1 MGKKGG
7 VETMMTYVWA
17 AVIVAA
23 LLLEGVTMGLVA
35 IWFVPG
41 ALVALILSLFSVPMP
56 WQILAFGVLSAIT
69 LLLGLRIRRK
79 KTKTNVDSLVGKTV
93 LITEEVNNIE
103 ARGTG
108 KLNGQVWSV
117 RAKNP
122 EEALVPGDLAIVVAI
137 EGVKLIC
144 RKKNS

>member
-1 MGKKGG
+1 
-7 VETMMTYVWA
+7 MMSYIWA

-23 LLLEGVTMGLVA
+23 LLLEGITFGLVS

-41 ALVALILSLFSVPMP
+41 ALVALVLSLFDVAMH
-56 WQILAFGVLSAIT
+56 WQILAFAVIT
-69 LLLGLRIRRK
+69 VVTLFFGLKIRRK
-79 KTKTNVDSLVGKTV
+79 KTKTNVDALIGKIV

-103 ARGTG
+103 ARGAG

-117 RAKNP
+117 RAKDP
-122 EEALVPGDLAIVVAI
+122 AQALVPGDQAVVVAI

-144 RKKNS
+144 CKK

>member
-1 MGKKGG
+1 
-7 VETMMTYVWA
+7 MMTYVWA

-23 LLLEGVTMGLVA
+23 LLLEGVTFGLVA

-41 ALVALILSLFSVPMP
+41 ALVALIMSLFSVPMP
-56 WQILAFGVLSAIT
+56 WQILAFGIISVIT
-69 LLLGLRIRRK
+69 LFLGLKIRRK
-79 KTKTNVDSLVGKTV
+79 KTKTNVDSLIGKTV

-103 ARGTG
+103 AKGTG
-108 KLNGQVWSV
+108 KLNGQVWTV

-122 EEALVPGDLAIVVAI
+122 AEALVPGDLAVVVAI

-144 RKKNS
+144 RKK

>member
-1 MGKKGG
+1 
-7 VETMMTYVWA
+7 MMTYVWA

-23 LLLEGVTMGLVA
+23 LLLEGVTFGLVA

-41 ALVALILSLFSVPMP
+41 ALVALIMSLFSVPLP
-56 WQILAFGVLSAIT
+56 WQILAFGVISVIT
-69 LLLGLRIRRK
+69 LFLGLKIRRK
-79 KTKTNVDSLVGKTV
+79 KTKTNVDSLIGKTV

-103 ARGTG
+103 AKGTG
-108 KLNGQVWSV
+108 KLNGQVWTV

-122 EEALVPGDLAIVVAI
+122 AEALVPGDLAIVVAI

-144 RKKNS
+144 RKK

>member
-1 MGKKGG
+1 
-7 VETMMTYVWA
+7 MMTYVWA

-23 LLLEGVTMGLVA
+23 LLLEGVTFGLVA

-41 ALVALILSLFSVPMP
+41 ALVALIMSLFSVPLP
-56 WQILAFGVLSAIT
+56 WQILAFGVISVIT
-69 LLLGLRIRRK
+69 LFLGLKIRRR
-79 KTKTNVDSLVGKTV
+79 KTKTNVDSLIGKTV

-103 ARGTG
+103 AKGTG
-108 KLNGQVWSV
+108 KLNGQVWTV

-122 EEALVPGDLAIVVAI
+122 AEALVPGDLAIVVAI

-144 RKKNS
+144 RKK

>member
-1 MGKKGG
+1 
-7 VETMMTYVWA
+7 MMSYIWA

-23 LLLEGVTMGLVA
+23 LLLEGITLGLVS

-41 ALVALILSLFSVPMP
+41 ALVALIMSLFSVPLP
-56 WQILAFGVLSAIT
+56 WQILAFGVISVVT
-69 LLLGLRIRRK
+69 LFLGLKIRRK
-79 KTKTNVDSLVGKTV
+79 KTKTNVDSLIGKTV

-117 RAKNP
+117 RAKDP
-122 EEALVPGDLAIVVAI
+122 SQALVPGDQAVVVAI

-144 RKKNS
+144 LKK

>member
-1 MGKKGG
+1 
-7 VETMMTYVWA
+7 MMTYVWA

-23 LLLEGVTMGLVA
+23 LLLEGVTFGLVA

-41 ALVALILSLFSVPMP
+41 ALVALIMSLFSVPLP
-56 WQILAFGVLSAIT
+56 WQILAFGIISVIT
-69 LLLGLRIRRK
+69 LFLGLKIRRK
-79 KTKTNVDSLVGKTV
+79 KTKTNVDSLIGKTV

-103 ARGTG
+103 AEGTG
-108 KLNGQVWSV
+108 KLNGQVWTV

-122 EEALVPGDLAIVVAI
+122 AEALVPGDLAVVVAI

-144 RKKNS
+144 RKK

>member
-1 MGKKGG
+1 
-7 VETMMTYVWA
+7 MMTYVWA

-23 LLLEGVTMGLVA
+23 LLLEGVTFGLVA

-41 ALVALILSLFSVPMP
+41 ALVALIMSLFSVPLP
-56 WQILAFGVLSAIT
+56 WQILAFGIISVIT
-69 LLLGLRIRRK
+69 LFLGLKIRRK
-79 KTKTNVDSLVGKTV
+79 KTKTNVDSLIGKTV

-103 ARGTG
+103 AKGTG
-108 KLNGQVWSV
+108 KLNGQVWTV

-122 EEALVPGDLAIVVAI
+122 AEALVPGDLAVVVAI

-144 RKKNS
+144 RKK

>member
-1 MGKKGG
+1 
-7 VETMMTYVWA
+7 MMTYVWA

-23 LLLEGVTMGLVA
+23 LLLEGVTFGLVA

-41 ALVALILSLFSVPMP
+41 ALVALIMSLFSVPLP
-56 WQILAFGVLSAIT
+56 WQILAFGVISVIT
-69 LLLGLRIRRK
+69 LFLGLKIRRK
-79 KTKTNVDSLVGKTV
+79 KTKTNVDSLIGKTV

-103 ARGTG
+103 AKGTG
-108 KLNGQVWSV
+108 KLNGQVWTV

-122 EEALVPGDLAIVVAI
+122 AEVLVPGDLAIVVAI

-144 RKKNS
+144 RKK

>member
-1 MGKKGG
+1 
-7 VETMMTYVWA
+7 MMTYVWA

-23 LLLEGVTMGLVA
+23 LLLEGVTFGLVA

-41 ALVALILSLFSVPMP
+41 ALVALIMSLFSVPLP
-56 WQILAFGVLSAIT
+56 WQILAFGIISVIT
-69 LLLGLRIRRK
+69 LFLGLKIRRK
-79 KTKTNVDSLVGKTV
+79 KTKTNVDSLIGKIV

-103 ARGTG
+103 ARGAG

-117 RAKNP
+117 RAKDP
-122 EEALVPGDLAIVVAI
+122 AQALVPGDQAVVVAI

-144 RKKNS
+144 RKK

>member
-1 MGKKGG
+1 
-7 VETMMTYVWA
+7 MMTYVWA

-23 LLLEGVTMGLVA
+23 LLLEGVTFGLVA

-41 ALVALILSLFSVPMP
+41 ALVALIMSLFSVPLP
-56 WQILAFGVLSAIT
+56 WQILAFGVISVIT
-69 LLLGLRIRRK
+69 LFLGLKIRRK

-103 ARGTG
+103 AKGTG
-108 KLNGQVWSV
+108 KLNGQVWTV

-122 EEALVPGDLAIVVAI
+122 AEALAPGDLAIVVAI

-144 RKKNS
+144 RKK

>member
-1 MGKKGG
+1 
-7 VETMMTYVWA
+7 MMTYVWA

-23 LLLEGVTMGLVA
+23 LLLEGVTFGLVA

-41 ALVALILSLFSVPMP
+41 ALVALIMSLFSVPLP
-56 WQILAFGVLSAIT
+56 WQILAFGVISVIT
-69 LLLGLRIRRK
+69 LFLGLKIRRK
-79 KTKTNVDSLVGKTV
+79 KTKTNVDSLIGKTV

-103 ARGTG
+103 AKGTG
-108 KLNGQVWSV
+108 KLNGQVWTV

-122 EEALVPGDLAIVVAI
+122 AEELVPGDLAIVVAI

-144 RKKNS
+144 RKK

>member
-1 MGKKGG
+1 
-7 VETMMTYVWA
+7 MMTYVWA

-23 LLLEGVTMGLVA
+23 LLLEGVTFGLVA

-41 ALVALILSLFSVPMP
+41 ALVALIMSLFSVPLP
-56 WQILAFGVLSAIT
+56 WQILAFGVISVIT
-69 LLLGLRIRRK
+69 LFLGLKIRRK
-79 KTKTNVDSLVGKTV
+79 KTKTNVDSLIGKTV

-103 ARGTG
+103 AKGTG
-108 KLNGQVWSV
+108 KLNGQVWTV

-122 EEALVPGDLAIVVAI
+122 AEALAPGDLAIVVAI

-144 RKKNS
+144 RKK

>member
-1 MGKKGG
+1 
-7 VETMMTYVWA
+7 MMTYVWA

-23 LLLEGVTMGLVA
+23 LLLEGVTFGLVA

-41 ALVALILSLFSVPMP
+41 ALVALIMSLFSVPLP
-56 WQILAFGVLSAIT
+56 WQILAFGIISVIT
-69 LLLGLRIRRK
+69 LFLGLKIRRK
-79 KTKTNVDSLVGKTV
+79 KTKTNVDSLIGKTV

-103 ARGTG
+103 AKGTG
-108 KLNGQVWSV
+108 KLNGQVWTV

-122 EEALVPGDLAIVVAI
+122 AESLVPGDLAVVVAI

-144 RKKNS
+144 RKK